1 MRKAKGNFAM
11 IDASK
16 IKELM
21 EVKGSDGKHIGT
33 VDAVEGKRVRLASGG
48 IYHYIDIT
56 VVDNVKD
63 GAVCLSQSAEQTTKT
78 WH

>member
-1 MRKAKGNFAM
+1 M

-16 IKELM
+16 IKEQM
-21 EVKGSDGKHIGT
+21 AVKGSDGKHIGT

-48 IYHYIDIT
+48 MYHYIDIA
-56 VVDNVKD
+56 VVDAVRD
-63 GAVCLSQSAEQTTKT
+63 GAVCLTQSAEETTRT

>member
-1 MRKAKGNFAM
+1 M
-11 IDASK
+11 IDVSQVK
-16 IKELM
+16 GQM

-48 IYHYIDIT
+48 MYHDIDVGMI
-56 VVDNVKD
+56 DEIKD
-63 GAVCLSQSAEQTTKT
+63 GVVWLTETAEKTTHA